1 MLYITET
8 KELSFSAYD
17 IRYRNFCKAIA
28 PAKDLWL
35 AHVSIEREGTQD
47 PDLAQA
53 FTWERT
59 HLSSQWYPFTEDND
73 VVKQA
78 LDNLS
83 PALQE
88 QVQAFFDSVPTHKDR
103 TLHSTLDRTLT
114 WDAPFLSG
122 DTLLLESMIRVHF
135 SPRQPMK
142 KWYSLDMEWGVGK
155 YREDIATVKKS
166 ENEQNEQFDI
176 SDALRHTSIGAV
188 KGFLKDVDAQYA
200 LAHPVPREVYTYL
213 DELAA
218 LRAE

>member
-8 KELSFSAYD
+8 KAISFSAYD
-17 IRYRNFCKAIA
+17 LRYRTFCKAIA

-47 PDLAQA
+47 PDLAPA

-78 LDNLS
+78 LED
-83 PALQE
+83 PAYALIE
-88 QVQAFFDSVPTHKDR
+88 HVQTFFDSVPAHKDK
-103 TLHSTLDRTLT
+103 TLHSSLDRTLT
-114 WDAPFLSG
+114 WDESFLSG

-135 SPRQPMK
+135 FPRQPMK

-188 KGFLKDVDAQYA
+188 KGFLKDHDAQYA
-200 LAHPVPREVYTYL
+200 LEHAVPQEVYAYL
-213 DELAA
+213 DEIAA